1 MGLPVIPKIMAGD
14 MQIIGLTGSIASG
27 KSRVAYICGQ
37 MGLPVH
43 DSDAAA
49 HRLMAPF
56 GVAVPAI
63 LDKFGAVGRLDT
75 GIDRPALGKMIF
87 ANPKAKSELE
97 SILHPL
103 IAADRDRFI
112 RQQQIRRRSK
122 LVLDVPLL
130 FETGMDN
137 QCDKVI
143 TVWAPAF
150 LRRQR
155 ALQRPH
161 MSAEKYAQI
170 LSAQMPQAEKCR
182 LSDLALPSGL
192 GYAETR
198 RRLRRWL
205 QR

>member
-1 MGLPVIPKIMAGD
+1 MPYWVCHCWKFCNSCANMGLPVIPKIMAGD

-103 IAADRDRFI
+103 IAADSSLRLGTRPSAAST
-112 RQQQIRRRSK
+112 RPPGKTYLSGMKSCRPERLPIRRR
-122 LVLDVPLL
+122 
-130 FETGMDN
+130 G
-137 QCDKVI
+137 
-143 TVWAPAF
+143 
-150 LRRQR
+150 
-155 ALQRPH
+155 
-161 MSAEKYAQI
+161 SA
-170 LSAQMPQAEKCR
+170 
-182 LSDLALPSGL
+182 
-192 GYAETR
+192 
-198 RRLRRWL
+198 
-205 QR
+205 